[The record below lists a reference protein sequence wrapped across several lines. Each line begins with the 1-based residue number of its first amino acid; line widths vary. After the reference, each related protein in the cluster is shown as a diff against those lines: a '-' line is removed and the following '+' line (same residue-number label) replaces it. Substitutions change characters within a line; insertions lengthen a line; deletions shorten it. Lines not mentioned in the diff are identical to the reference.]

1 MKIKRLLCCL
11 ALLAGASI
19 LQAQSPA
26 TRLAGTDPAEAVR
39 DVRQLTK
46 AEIDAIDD
54 ADLLLRMVAGY
65 AKIRDGGRLTWVY
78 ERLHNLFPNVGDYA
92 FALAV
97 LYANKGDKTA
107 TYDILLKM
115 KEQGYGYD
123 LENDKRFEKVADTE
137 LWTFI
142 AQSLKA
148 NMSPFGEGKPAFDL
162 PKGDFL
168 HESLAWDPKRKQ
180 LLVGSAREGTIQLA
194 GTDGKLKPF
203 IRPDATNGLWGV
215 YAMAV
220 DAERDLLYVAATS
233 STLFKGF
240 SQDDLGKSGVFKFQ
254 LSSGRFLERYLA
266 PGPGTHSLT
275 SITVGKSGAMFAA
288 DGLRNLIYRIEGREL
303 KVAVVDPNLK
313 SIRGLAVSDDGKL
326 LYFADYQLGLFGVH
340 LATGKG
346 FPVLYNPKTLV
357 LGGIDGLYWYD
368 GTLVTIENGMHPK
381 RVMRLSLSPE
391 GSRITKVM
399 PLDVANPA
407 FELPTYG
414 TVAGDKLYFIANSQ
428 KGNYGQYGDV
438 RDATAFEPVKVF
450 RSDLRFNWDQGITS
464 PVMPVRAAS
473 PEEGRKLM
481 QTRPTLLDAV
491 ERSEA
496 EQAKGE
502 KKGE

>member
-1 MKIKRLLCCL
+1 MGRLV
-11 ALLAGASI
+11 
-19 LQAQSPA
+19 
-26 TRLAGTDPAEAVR
+26 T
-39 DVRQLTK
+39 
-46 AEIDAIDD
+46 
-54 ADLLLRMVAGY
+54 GY
-65 AKIRDGGRLTWVY
+65 AKIRDGGRLIWTY
-78 ERLHNLFPNVGDYA
+78 ERLHTLYPNVGDYA

-97 LYANKGDKTA
+97 LYASKGDKTA
-107 TYDILLKM
+107 TYDLLLKM

-123 LENDKRFEKVADTE
+123 LENDKRFAKVADTE
-137 LWTFI
+137 LWKFL

-148 NMSPFGEGKPAFDL
+148 NMRPFGEGKPAFEL

-194 GTDGKLKPF
+194 GTDGQLKPF

-220 DAERDLLYVAATS
+220 DADRDLLYVAATS

-275 SITVGKSGAMFAA
+275 SITVGKSGAMFVA
-288 DGLRNLIYRIEGREL
+288 DGLRNLIYKIEGKWL
-303 KVAVVDPNLK
+303 KVAVSDPNLR
-313 SIRGLAVSDDGKL
+313 SVRGLAVSDDGKL

-346 FPVLYNPKTLV
+346 FPVTYNPKTLV
-357 LGGIDGLYWYD
+357 LGGIDGLYWYE
-368 GTLVTIENGMHPK
+368 GTLVVIENGMHPQ
-381 RVMRLSLSPE
+381 RVMRLTLSPE
-391 GSRITKVM
+391 GSSITRIM

-407 FELPTYG
+407 FKLPTYG
-414 TVAGDKLYFIANSQ
+414 AVAGDKLYFVANSQ

-438 RDATAFEPVKVF
+438 RDANAFEPVKVF
-450 RSDLRFNWDQGITS
+450 RSDLRFNWGQGIASPATS
-464 PVMPVRAAS
+464 VRTAA
-473 PEEGRKLM
+473 PEEGKELLR
-481 QTRPTLLDAV
+481 TRPSLLDSGAPRV
-491 ERSEA
+491 EPDPA
-496 EQAKGE
+496 EKAKDA
-502 KKGE
+502 KKGD